1 MAPLAADLGL
11 SATLAPLQ
19 GLMSH
24 GNTAMDWLARHAVG
38 ESIADIVAADAA
50 ALAHR
55 EQSLGTAAATDASGA
70 TLG

>member
-1 MAPLAADLGL
+1 
-11 SATLAPLQ
+11 
-19 GLMSH
+19 MSH

-55 EQSLGTAAATDASGA
+55 EQSLGNAAATDASGA